1 MAKKLRSLYL
11 NEELEYRLQQFAE
24 EEDSS
29 ISRIVRIAVERYL
42 KNETVE
48 GDTVPVKNEL

>member
-48 GDTVPVKNEL
+48 GDTVPVKKEL